1 MKMLAGTLRRGSGMI
16 GFGGVDV
23 VADVLGAIATGGRT
37 AWGSEA
43 DIWKLPLL
51 RACGAGRGNGID
63 WA

>member
-1 MKMLAGTLRRGSGMI
+1 MI

-23 VADVLGAIATGGRT
+23 VADVLGATATGGRT